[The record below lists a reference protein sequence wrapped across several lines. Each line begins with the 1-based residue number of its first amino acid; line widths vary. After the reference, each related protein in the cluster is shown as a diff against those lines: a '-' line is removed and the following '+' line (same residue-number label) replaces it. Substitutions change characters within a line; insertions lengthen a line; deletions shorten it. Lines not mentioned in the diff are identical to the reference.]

1 MRFDAISKK
10 KSLMDFIRILLGTL
24 VLFSFLTFLILYL
37 KYYEKKGIYFPVR
50 KIHLTPK
57 EIGLEFEDVFF
68 SSSDGIKLNGWYI
81 PAREARA
88 TVLFCHGNA
97 GNINHRIDVIYLFF
111 KLGLNVFIFDY
122 RGYGRSQGRPS
133 EEGLYRDARS
143 AYKYLIDKRNLKE
156 EAIVV
161 YGKSIGANVAVEL
174 CSKVR
179 PAALISESAFT
190 SALEM
195 GKKLFPFLPVKW
207 FISIKYDALSK
218 IKYITV
224 PKLIIHSKD
233 DKIIPFQHGTRL
245 FEAAPEPKEFYPMRG
260 GHNEALFLAKED
272 FVNKIDL
279 FLQKHLNR

>member
-1 MRFDAISKK
+1 
-10 KSLMDFIRILLGTL
+10 MDFIRMLTGAVVL
-24 VLFSFLTFLILYL
+24 VSFLAFLILYL

-57 EIGLEFEDVFF
+57 EIGLEFEDVYFF
-68 SSSDGIKLNGWYI
+68 SSDGVKLNGWYI

-97 GNINHRIDVIYLFF
+97 GNISHRIDVIYLFY
-111 KLGLNVFIFDY
+111 KLGLSVFIFDY
-122 RGYGRSQGRPS
+122 RGYGRSQGKPT
-133 EEGLYRDARS
+133 EEGLYLDAQA
-143 AYKYLIDKRNLKE
+143 AYKYLIEKQNLKE
-156 EAIVV
+156 ESIVV

-174 CSKVR
+174 CSKIKT
-179 PAALISESAFT
+179 AALISESAFT

-195 GKKLFPFLPVKW
+195 GKKLFPFLPLKW
-207 FISIKYDALSK
+207 LISIKFDALSK
-218 IKYITV
+218 IKNITV
-224 PKLIIHSKD
+224 PKLIIHSED
-233 DKIIPFQHGTRL
+233 DKIIPFRHGRKL